1 MGFTK
6 SIRQASP
13 CLTPTAWE
21 LKYQLYFVRLKKRWF
36 EPGLLLII
44 NRIYVAF
51 FCRRNFDHHKW
62 LPFKKDSWSIKGFS
76 RDGSGINQSSSKNR
90 SLKHSLLKRLFLTKS
105 VLSFLTAPVHE
116 WPLRDYIQNL
126 VLRKCYFRL
135 ILFSI
140 KFELLLFLRKF
151 SKIERLNFF
160 TKRMLI
166 LIYCKIYFWD
176 ELRNS
181 IIFSLFSTKWFIF
194 INWPQTSMTRK
205 NVESVGFEPGVK

>member
-1 MGFTK
+1 MCVLTSTWLILTGFHK
-6 SIRQASP
+6 VH
-13 CLTPTAWE
+13 PTAFTVSDSDSPGLIQSYYKLSIE
-21 LKYQLYFVRLKKRWF
+21 YICSYYSVAEILSPQVAPVKKR
-36 EPGLLLII
+36 LL
-44 NRIYVAF
+44 
-51 FCRRNFDHHKW
+51 
-62 LPFKKDSWSIKGFS
+62 
-76 RDGSGINQSSSKNR
+76 NQSSSKNR
-90 SLKHSLLKRLFLTKS
+90 SLKHSFLKRLFLTKS

-151 SKIERLNFF
+151 SKIERLNLF

-181 IIFSLFSTKWFIF
+181 VKIYFFTFQHEMIHFYQL
-194 INWPQTSMTRK
+194 TSDFDDLKKCWVSGIRTRC
-205 NVESVGFEPGVK
+205 